1 MIDEEE
7 RHHIDEAWRKARR
20 TRLVREAR
28 SGNVGRR
35 MISFWN
41 IGQML
46 VEQTGALR
54 ESSGGH
60 SSFATFFFVTRNL
73 KFLKL
78 GEKWKFR
85 INVTRDTTFGGE
97 GTKLGLSGIFF
108 L

>member
-1 MIDEEE
+1 MRGQEDDGVIDEEE
-7 RHHIDEAWRKARR
+7 RHHIDEAWRKAKR

-46 VEQTGALR
+46 VEQIGALR

-60 SSFATFFFVTRNL
+60 SSSAAFFCDQEPQVSEARR
-73 KFLKL
+73 
-78 GEKWKFR
+78 EVE
-85 INVTRDTTFGGE
+85 I
-97 GTKLGLSGIFF
+97 
-108 L
+108 